1 MNVPHGTGTPVANG
15 LYCAEIYFGW
25 KLLEWRNGEWWFE
38 NGFAQWGGDNPKQW
52 VGPMPERISGKKQNM
67 EYDL

>member
-1 MNVPHGTGTPVANG
+1 MSVPHGTETPTANG

-25 KLLEWRNGEWWFE
+25 KLLEWRDGEWWFE
-38 NGFAQWGGDNPKQW
+38 NGFAQWGGGTPLQW
-52 VGPMPERISGKKQNM
+52 IGPMPERVGGKKQQL